1 MSYVK
6 PAPGYVDRDRAASLL
21 EKWNPILD
29 FSSDT
34 VKPITDEHTR
44 FTTAMLLENQE
55 TWCINEAGNTAGAGG
70 IFGSPQQGTSQF
82 SGDRYAQGDTRLPK
96 VLIPMIRR
104 TFPELI
110 TNEIVGVQPMS
121 GPVGL
126 AFALRYRYETDP
138 LGGPINPSPN
148 SGATGSWLGGNDS
161 AAGLAYPGTG
171 TTGFNRNDGF
181 RYSTLLLR
189 GSTANGG
196 AGGTAW
202 SFDGNG
208 TTAGTVVRV
217 VGTVSSDAA
226 GAAATIAPGDAI
238 LSLESG
244 ELFAGVVDASS
255 ATVTVNVGGA
265 SLYQEAEI
273 GYQDLNTRFT
283 GTDGSSHFTGI
294 TDGTASDWEMLDS
307 DKGVGELLSAFELSS
322 NIPQL
327 TLEFAKTSV
336 DASTRR
342 LAARWSIELE
352 QDLRNM
358 NGLDVDNELTNAMSY
373 EIQAEIDREMIMRMV
388 QVTLTKGKGAGYSY
402 WYAASADARWLGE
415 RNRDFY
421 AKVVVEANRIAVRNR
436 RGAAN
441 FIIATPRVCAILEML
456 PEFQWMSVNGNV
468 NTQPV
473 GIAKVGSVG
482 GRFQVYRDTRTE
494 AQKGAL
500 YGGSGKRA
508 SDFEYALLGYKGSE
522 YYDTGIVYCPY
533 IPVMIQR
540 TIGPN
545 DFSPRVGLLTRYGV
559 VDNLFGADLYYHT
572 IIVKGLSNPENPG
585 TGGFRPGDGVL
596 YL

>member
-1 MSYVK
+1 MSYTK
-6 PAPGYVDRDRAASLL
+6 PTSDYINRDRAQQLL
-21 EKWNPILD
+21 EKWAPILD
-29 FSSDT
+29 FKSDSIR
-34 VKPITDEHTR
+34 PITDEHTR
-44 FTTAMLLENQE
+44 FSTAMLLENQE
-55 TWCINEAGNTAGAGG
+55 NWCINEAGNTAGAGG
-70 IFGSPQQGTSQF
+70 IFGNPQQGPSQF
-82 SGDRYAQGDTRLPK
+82 SGDRYAQGDSRLPK

-110 TNEIVGVQPMS
+110 TNEIVGVQPMA

-126 AFALRYRYETDP
+126 AFALRYRYESDP
-138 LGGPINPSPN
+138 LGGPISTTDPSVNPD
-148 SGATGSWLGGNDS
+148 WLGGNDS
-161 AAGLAYPGTG
+161 AAGLTPG
-171 TTGFNRNDGF
+171 
-181 RYSTLLLR
+181 
-189 GSTANGG
+189 GSYDR
-196 AGGTAW
+196 AW
-202 SFDGNG
+202 PTRF
-208 TTAGTVVRV
+208 
-217 VGTVSSDAA
+217 
-226 GAAATIAPGDAI
+226 P
-238 LSLESG
+238 
-244 ELFAGVVDASS
+244 
-255 ATVTVNVGGA
+255 ATVTLGDGKNYKVKSVVA
-265 SLYQEAEI
+265 SAPTSGDINGLVDATDKDREVILVYPDMIAYNSTGVSEQVKEPEI

-283 GTDGSSHFTGI
+283 GTSSAYLQGN
-294 TDGTASDWEMLDS
+294 TDFPFSNNDN
-307 DKGVGELLSAFELSS
+307 GVGELLGAFELSS

-336 DASTRR
+336 DATTRR

-373 EIQAEIDREMIMRMV
+373 EIQAEIDREMIMRMI
-388 QVTLTKGKGAGYSY
+388 QVTLNAGKGAGYSF

-421 AKVVVEANRIAVRNR
+421 AKIVVEANRIAVRNR
-436 RGAAN
+436 RGTAN

-456 PEFQWMSVNGNV
+456 PEFQWMPVNSNV

-508 SDFEYALLGYKGSE
+508 GDFEYALLGYKGSE

-559 VDNLFGADLYYHT
+559 VDNLFGAQLYYHT
-572 IIVKGLSNPENPG
+572 IIVKGLSDP
-585 TGGFRPGDGVL
+585 TADGGAGFEPNKRVL
-596 YL
+596 YF